1 MTSNLMSLGVTDLL
15 LLMEKR
21 KLSAKEY
28 AVELSE
34 KLSSEDHL
42 NAVQSFSKDLLF
54 ESADIA
60 DRKRQ

>member
-1 MTSNLMSLGVTDLL
+1 MTSNLMSLGITDLL

-42 NAVQSFSKDLLF
+42 NAVQSFSKDL
-54 ESADIA
+54 
-60 DRKRQ
+60 